1 MANGQLD
8 PTVSMAALFGSRLK
22 WYREQRGWTQAQLA
36 SKVYVSQSRV
46 AQVERATGARPTAE
60 LARALDEAVGANGL
74 LIDLWPHVYRESFPD
89 WTRRFMELAA
99 KAVVIREYAAHT
111 VPGLL
116 QTEAYARAVL
126 GVGRTLTGPQQL
138 EERVALR
145 MGRQER
151 LKKPDAPTLCLVLD
165 ESVLARPVGSGR
177 TMRQQVL
184 RLRQACNQHT
194 VQVLPFESG
203 EHPMMGGSLT
213 LLTMPDGLEVAYTE
227 GADHGQLF
235 EEPED
240 VASFTR
246 TYDQLR
252 AVSLPP
258 AMSARMIADAVEGY
272 TDGRSHRRALA
283 REQLQQSRGRQL
295 RRGGGRVSRR
305 RAGA

>member
-89 WTRRFMELAA
+89 WARRFMDLAA
-99 KAVVIREYAAHT
+99 KAIAIREYAAQS

-126 GVGRTLTGPQQL
+126 RVGRTVTSPEVL

-145 MGRQER
+145 MSRQER
-151 LKKPDAPTLCLVLD
+151 FLRPDAPAYSVVLD
-165 ESVLARPVGSGR
+165 EAVLARRVGGDR
-177 TMRQQVL
+177 TMYEQLV
-184 RLRQACNQHT
+184 RLRRACDHQPI
-194 VQVLPFESG
+194 QVLPFISG
-203 EHPMMGGSLT
+203 AHPMQGGSLT
-213 LLTMPDGLEVAYTE
+213 LLTMPDRTDVAYAE
-227 GADHGQLF
+227 GAGHGQLF
-235 EEPED
+235 EEPDDLERFNR
-240 VASFTR
+240 VWE
-246 TYDQLR
+246 QLR
-252 AVSLPP
+252 AEALPEP
-258 AMSARMIADAVEGY
+258 MSARTISTAAEGVNHGGP
-272 TDGRSHRRALA
+272 DRRALA
-283 REQLQQSRGRQL
+283 RKQLQRSGGRQL
-295 RRGGGRVSRR
+295 RRGGGRVFRR